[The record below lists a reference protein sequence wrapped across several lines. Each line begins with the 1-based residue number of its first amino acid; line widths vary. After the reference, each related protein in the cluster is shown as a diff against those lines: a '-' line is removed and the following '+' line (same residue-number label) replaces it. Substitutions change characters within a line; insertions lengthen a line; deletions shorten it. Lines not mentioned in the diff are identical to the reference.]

1 MKRLLALLT
10 LLVGSTLYAAAGVP
24 EYRWLRDVALPEIT
38 TTTLVAVPLDS
49 HFFESTREG
58 WPDVRLRNDRNE
70 SVGFLIR
77 AAHDTKTRTVR
88 EFWTAE
94 QASARVDANAGLQ
107 VELVRRDKEPAPTGI
122 RIVTPLRDFEH
133 QVRVESSSD
142 GETWTSAGPAS
153 LIFDYSRF
161 VDARND
167 LVSLDAGAARRFRLT
182 IEDVTAEQESVL
194 KELHRR
200 LRGSDEISRTERTT
214 IARRPFRVDRIEFY
228 RDSERVESSR
238 LKTTDYPATNFTVTQ
253 NEKEH
258 QTIVVFDTHR
268 EPITEVTV
276 NTTAEN
282 VSRETRVEVEVEETN
297 GQKAWKAI
305 THGTVTR
312 LSIGTIERD
321 VRTLTI
327 PETRSIHYR
336 VVNENRDSAPIPITG
351 VELRGP
357 QYQLLFLASPA
368 QKATVEYGSSTA
380 EPGHYDT
387 AALQASLSAGHAP
400 LEATLQSPQEN
411 KNAPLN
417 QSQPWA
423 PWNDSRILT
432 GAIVLFTLLLASGLF
447 FAARRID
454 ATPPR

>member
-1 MKRLLALLT
+1 MYRLLALVT
-10 LLVGSTLYAAAGVP
+10 LLVGSTVFAATAGTQ
-24 EYRWLRDVALPEIT
+24 YRWQRDVALPEIK
-38 TTTLVAVPLDS
+38 TTTLVGVPLDS
-49 HFFESTREG
+49 QFFESTRDG

-77 AAHDTKTRTVR
+77 AAHDTTTRTVR

-94 QASARVDANAGLQ
+94 QVSARVDANGGLQ
-107 VELVRRDKEPAPTGI
+107 VELVLRDKQPAPTGI
-122 RIVTPLRDFEH
+122 RIVTPLQDFEH

-142 GETWTSAGPAS
+142 GETWTSSGPAT

-161 VDARND
+161 VDARHD
-167 LVSLDAGAARRFRLT
+167 LVSFEAEAHRRFRLT
-182 IEDVTAEQESVL
+182 IEDVTADQESVL

-200 LRGSDEISRTERTT
+200 LRGSEEISRTERTT

-238 LKTTDYPATNFTVTQ
+238 LKMADYPAANFTVTQ
-253 NEKEH
+253 NEKDY
-258 QTIVVFDTHR
+258 QTIVAFDTHR
-268 EPITEVTV
+268 EPMTEVTV

-282 VSRETRVEVEVEETN
+282 FSREARVEVEVEETN
-297 GQKAWKAI
+297 GQPAFKHIA
-305 THGTVTR
+305 HGTVTR

-321 VRTLTI
+321 TRVLTI
-327 PETRSIHYR
+327 PESSAIHYR
-336 VVNENRDSAPIPITG
+336 LVIENRDSAPLPITS

-368 QKATVEYGSSTA
+368 QKATVEYGSPLSEA
-380 EPGHYDT
+380 GHYDT

-400 LEATLQSPQEN
+400 LEATLESPQEN

-417 QSQPWA
+417 QSPPWA
-423 PWNDSRILT
+423 PWNDSSILI
-432 GAIVLFTLLLASGLF
+432 GAIILFTLLLAIGLF
-447 FAARRID
+447 FAAQRID
-454 ATPPR
+454 ATPPQ